1 MEKQQFNIEDTN
13 DKDSL
18 SNFVGWE
25 KTETNIKLKKFP
37 PINWEKQFIFNF
49 PKCKPLYMWTG
60 YDKPF
65 LFYPMGVVR
74 DQHGDD
80 LKVFIPPSKEASRWW
95 LGERTLWVEQYGFGK
110 TPEEAKAT
118 YRKYQWVWKSKSEI
132 KAERKRMERELNK

>member
-1 MEKQQFNIEDTN
+1 MEKPTFTPDEDDSN
-13 DKDSL
+13 SFQAFLEWEANQDKP
-18 SNFVGWE
+18 
-25 KTETNIKLKKFP
+25 KMKFP
-37 PINWEKQFIFNF
+37 PIDWEKQFIFNF
-49 PKCKPLYMWTG
+49 PQYKPLYMYTG

-80 LKVFIPPSKEASRWW
+80 LEVFIPPSKEAKRWV
-95 LGERTLWVEQYGFGK
+95 GQRRIWVEDFGFGK

-118 YRKYQWVWKSKSEI
+118 YRKYQWVWRTKSEI